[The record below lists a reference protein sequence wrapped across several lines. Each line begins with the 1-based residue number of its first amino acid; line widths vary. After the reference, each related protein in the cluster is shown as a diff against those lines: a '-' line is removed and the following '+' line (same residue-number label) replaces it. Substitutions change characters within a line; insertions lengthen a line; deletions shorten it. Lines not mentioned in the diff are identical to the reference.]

1 MHVSPSDTPTAETPT
16 PSMTGHGDA
25 AGMWTHFC
33 KRENCWI
40 SVGAGERCNWC
51 QQGEPGAHA
60 RAQAQAAGPFTEL
73 IERLRRGEPSLPS
86 H

>member
-1 MHVSPSDTPTAETPT
+1 MRTSGGIPPVH
-16 PSMTGHGDA
+16 
-25 AGMWTHFC
+25 AGAMWTHFC

-51 QQGEPGAHA
+51 QQGEPMTIAPVRATGA
-60 RAQAQAAGPFTEL
+60 FVDL
-73 IERLRRGEPSLPS
+73 IERLRRPEPAAPR